1 MEVFLSGLLLTVI
14 GGWIG
19 SIEFRMRQ
27 INDKLRDVPTRE
39 EVGNTIDIKQESIK
53 VLQLEI
59 KEDIKELTKKVDK
72 LISS

>member
-1 MEVFLSGLLLTVI
+1 VEVFLSGLLLTVI